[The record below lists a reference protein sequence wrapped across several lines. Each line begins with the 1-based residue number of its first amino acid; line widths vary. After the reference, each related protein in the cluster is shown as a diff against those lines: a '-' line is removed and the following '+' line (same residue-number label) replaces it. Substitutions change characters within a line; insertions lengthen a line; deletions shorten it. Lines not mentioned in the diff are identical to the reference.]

1 MVRVH
6 EPQASATRFNLD
18 DIVTRIETG
27 QSFVQIAQELGT
39 ARSHLYAMMARWS
52 AQDSSARD
60 RLDAAKQLSAEAWLD
75 KGMDTLEQALRRDS
89 GIDSTAARAYAQE
102 CARRAA
108 IRNPQYRD
116 KVDVSVQRKAGDY
129 SGMSDDEL
137 IALAKAQQPSIGLDP

>member
-1 MVRVH
+1 
-6 EPQASATRFNLD
+6 
-18 DIVTRIETG
+18 
-27 QSFVQIAQELGT
+27 
-39 ARSHLYAMMARWS
+39 
-52 AQDSSARD
+52 
-60 RLDAAKQLSAEAWLD
+60 
-75 KGMDTLEQALRRDS
+75 MDTLEQALRRDS